1 MKEIILNLSKK
12 QKIILSIVISIIFV
26 LVLIY
31 VYQNLY
37 EEDTEIIL
45 TNEENVLDAET
56 NEIVDS
62 NEEISSQNNRES
74 EETVVVH
81 VIGEVNNPGVVTLP
95 EGSRI
100 IDAINMAGG
109 KTEEADLSKI
119 NLAYIVED
127 GTQIYIPRINE
138 DLNQVNLISDGAG
151 VGVVITDSNV
161 EENEV
166 DSKVNINTASKEKL
180 ETLPG
185 VGETTAQKIIDYREA
200 NGKFKTIEDI
210 KNVSGI
216 GDAKYETLKDKITV

>member
-37 EEDTEIIL
+37 EEDAEIIL

-56 NEIVDS
+56 NEIVDL

-216 GDAKYETLKDKITV
+216 GDAKYESLKDKITV

>member
-12 QKIILSIVISIIFV
+12 QKIIIGVIITIIF
-26 LVLIY
+26 LLFLIY
-31 VYQNLY
+31 VYKNLY
-37 EEDTEIIL
+37 QEDNDIIL
-45 TNEENVLDAET
+45 LNNET
-56 NEIVDS
+56 NEIKSENEINDIGKIE
-62 NEEISSQNNRES
+62 NEEI
-74 EETVVVH
+74 VIVH
-81 VIGEVNNPGVVTLP
+81 VIGEVNNPGVVKLK

-100 IDAINMAGG
+100 IDAINKAGG

-138 DLNQVNLISDGAG
+138 NLNQISLISDGAG
-151 VGVVITDSNV
+151 EGVIINDTNKEEEEINV
-161 EENEV
+161 
-166 DSKVNINTASKEKL
+166 KVNINTASKEKL

-185 VGETTAQKIIDYREA
+185 IGETTAQKIIDYREA

-216 GDAKYETLKDKITV
+216 GESKYESLKDKITV

>member
-1 MKEIILNLSKK
+1 MKDIILNLSKK

-216 GDAKYETLKDKITV
+216 GDAKYESLKDKITV